1 MKKVSNS
8 IALITFYAICREE
21 VHLLGHIDLKQEK
34 FNMQRDVSEEH
45 GFSQGPVFVSKTH
58 VWIHIQC
65 SHSLA

>member
-1 MKKVSNS
+1 
-8 IALITFYAICREE
+8 
-21 VHLLGHIDLKQEK
+21 LLGHIDLKQEK